1 MGASPVAGGYR
12 LQLTATYLTVRVRVG
27 VASLILLIAIALFG
41 SMASHWLVVAIVA
54 IDLVINL
61 VEVRRPRQRAVISL
75 ISLATMFGL
84 VGIIIRMPVLIGS
97 SLVFLIVATTVIA
110 EIRQALAI
118 ITYSVGWAI
127 AGLLMLRE
135 FGLPGAGT
143 VPSFVANVIAVALF
157 GSAALVLTTALTKRL
172 DLFDQLRSSL
182 ISSVTHELR
191 SPLTGLHGLA
201 TVLQDNYD
209 DLSRP
214 EIDEVIDLLVLESAE
229 ANTLVE
235 DLLTVARPAEHL
247 RVNTSMIAVAEE
259 VAAVVTLLTP
269 VMTKPIKVIDGA
281 GLRAYADPARLRQ
294 IVRNLLTNAERYGG
308 PHIEVRIESLDG
320 IASITVCDDG
330 PGIPTGEREAIFEEW
345 QGAETDISHP
355 QSTGLGLTISRRLAR
370 AMDGDLVY
378 QYADG
383 QSLFSLTLP
392 VSAPRLASRST

>member
-1 MGASPVAGGYR
+1 MAGGYR

-27 VASLILLIAIALFG
+27 VASLILVLAIALFG
-41 SMASHWLVVAIVA
+41 SMASAWLVVAIVA
-54 IDLVINL
+54 VDLAVNVL
-61 VEVRRPRQRAVISL
+61 EVRRPRQRAVVSL

-84 VGIIIRMPVLIGS
+84 AGIIIRMPVLIGS

-110 EIRQALAI
+110 ETRQALAI
-118 ITYSVGWAI
+118 IGYSVAWAI

-135 FGLPGAGT
+135 YGLPGAGT
-143 VPSFVANVIAVALF
+143 VPSFVANVISIALF
-157 GSAALVLTTALTKRL
+157 GAAALVLTTALTKRL

-201 TVLQDNYD
+201 TVLHDNYD

-229 ANTLVE
+229 ANILVE
-235 DLLTVARPAEHL
+235 DLLTAARPAEHL
-247 RVNTSMIAVAEE
+247 RVNPSMITVADE
-259 VAAVVTLLTP
+259 VAAVVTLLTQA
-269 VMTKPIKVIDGA
+269 MTKPIKVVDGA
-281 GLRAYADPARLRQ
+281 GLKAYADPARLRQ

-308 PHIEVRIESLDG
+308 PNIEVRIDRLADF
-320 IASITVCDDG
+320 ASITVCDDG
-330 PGIPTGEREAIFEEW
+330 PGIPPAEREAIFEEW
-345 QGAETDISHP
+345 RGAETDAHHP
-355 QSTGLGLTISRRLAR
+355 QSIGLGLTISRRLAR

-378 QYADG
+378 RYADG

-392 VSAPRLASRST
+392 VRAPRLASRST

>member
-1 MGASPVAGGYR
+1 MAGGYR

-27 VASLILLIAIALFG
+27 VASLILVLAIAVFG
-41 SMASHWLVVAIVA
+41 SMASAWLVVAIVA
-54 IDLVINL
+54 VDLAIAIL
-61 VEVRRPRQRAVISL
+61 EVRRPKQRAVVSL

-84 VGIIIRMPVLIGS
+84 AGIIIRMPVLIGS

-118 ITYSVGWAI
+118 IGYSVTWAI

-135 FGLPGAGT
+135 YGLPGAGT
-143 VPSFVANVIAVALF
+143 VPSFVANVISVALF
-157 GSAALVLTTALTKRL
+157 GTAALIFTAALTKRL

-201 TVLQDNYD
+201 TVLKDNYD

-214 EIDEVIDLLVLESAE
+214 EIDEVVDLLVLESAE

-247 RVNTSMIAVAEE
+247 RVNPSMIAVADE
-259 VAAVVTLLTP
+259 VAAVVTLLTT
-269 VMTKPIKVIDGA
+269 VMTKPINVVDGT

-294 IVRNLLTNAERYGG
+294 IIRNLLTNAERYGG
-308 PHIEVRIESLDG
+308 PHVEIRIEQLGSN
-320 IASITVCDDG
+320 ASITVCDDG
-330 PGIPTGEREAIFEEW
+330 PGIPTADRAGIFEEW
-345 QGAETDISHP
+345 QGAETP
-355 QSTGLGLTISRRLAR
+355 QSSGLGLTIARRLAR
-370 AMDGDLVY
+370 AMDGDLEY
-378 QYADG
+378 RYADG

>member
-1 MGASPVAGGYR
+1 MAGGYR

-27 VASLILLIAIALFG
+27 VASLILVLAIALFG
-41 SMASHWLVVAIVA
+41 SMASAWLVVAIVA
-54 IDLVINL
+54 VDLAINL
-61 VEVRRPRQRAVISL
+61 LEIRRPRQRAVVSL

-84 VGIIIRMPVLIGS
+84 AGIIIRMPVLIGS
-97 SLVFLIVATTVIA
+97 SLVFLIVATTVIT
-110 EIRQALAI
+110 ESRQALAI
-118 ITYSVGWAI
+118 IGYSVAWAI

-135 FGLPGAGT
+135 YGFPGAGT
-143 VPSFVANVIAVALF
+143 VPSFVANVISIALF

-201 TVLQDNYD
+201 TVLHDNFD

-235 DLLTVARPAEHL
+235 DLLTVAQPAEHL
-247 RVNTSMIAVAEE
+247 RVNRSMIAVADE

-269 VMTKPIKVIDGA
+269 VMTKPIKVVDGT

-308 PHIEVRIESLDG
+308 PNIEVKIERLADV
-320 IASITVCDDG
+320 ASITVCDDG
-330 PGIPTGEREAIFEEW
+330 PGIPPAEREAIFEEW
-345 QGAETDISHP
+345 QGAERDSHHP
-355 QSTGLGLTISRRLAR
+355 QSIGLGLTISRRLAR
-370 AMDGDLVY
+370 AMDGDLEY
-378 QYADG
+378 RYADG
-383 QSLFSLTLP
+383 QSLFALTLP
-392 VSAPRLASRST
+392 VRALRLASRSN